1 MVARDTYPQGMETMR
16 ARVEDVIQD
25 YSQELA
31 LRLCYGLISEARSP
45 RGGPDLNE

>member
-1 MVARDTYPQGMETMR
+1 MVARDAYPQGMETMR
-16 ARVEDVIQD
+16 ARVEDVIQN
-25 YSQELA
+25 YSQVLA